1 MPDEQTVRL
10 LGSQTG
16 LKINTIL
23 LRTLQKIVVYDLVQL
38 HEVTAVSEELRI
50 EATFGKNNCEWT

>member
-23 LRTLQKIVVYDLVQL
+23 AWTLQKIVVYDLVQL
-38 HEVTAVSEELRI
+38 HEVTAVSEEPKI
-50 EATFGKNNCEWT
+50 KATFLEK